1 MYRYSRGHVGVI
13 MGKEVLCLSIRK
25 EYSVVRI
32 NAVKIYLF
40 TVKIYI
46 RQTTWQAVLAKTITP
61 NLYTHITAYI
71 LVCTVLNVCL
81 KISSLAPILWIYRVF
96 FFYNLRRNAL
106 LLRNSRII
114 RYIIIFTMCVE
125 TWNYTL
131 DVYLSISVVVKIL
144 L

>member
-1 MYRYSRGHVGVI
+1 VYRYSRGHVGVI